1 MKIISIVIAL
11 IVVSCNEIQHS
22 EDQYEE
28 GRVIYMRYDPPRTE
42 IYPTIDFEGNVE
54 INVDDIPEKYVI
66 KFSCEHGEFEI
77 SNGHSK
83 ELFYN
88 FRVGDEVI
96 ITYRQ
101 MDSVKIK
108 DGVEIE
114 RHFYDWDFVT
124 AKKLD
129 RNGPKEQ

>member
-1 MKIISIVIAL
+1 MAL
-11 IVVSCNEIQHS
+11 VMVSCNEIQYS
-22 EDQYEE
+22 KDQYEE
-28 GRVIYMRYDPPRTE
+28 GKVTYMRYDPPRTE
-42 IYPTIDFEGNVE
+42 VYPTMDFEGNVDLV
-54 INVDDIPEKYVI
+54 IDNIPEKYVM
-66 KFSCEHGEFEI
+66 KFSCEHGEFQI
-77 SNGHSK
+77 SSRHSE

-108 DGVEIE
+108 DGQELE

>member
-1 MKIISIVIAL
+1 MDS
-11 IVVSCNEIQHS
+11 
-22 EDQYEE
+22 
-28 GRVIYMRYDPPRTE
+28 
-42 IYPTIDFEGNVE
+42 EGNVSLVYR
-54 INVDDIPEKYVI
+54 IIPEEYI
-66 KFSCEHGEFEI
+66 IGFSCEHGGFKI
-77 SNGHSK
+77 SEQKAK

-101 MDSVKIK
+101 VDAVK
-108 DGVEIE
+108 VENDKEVE